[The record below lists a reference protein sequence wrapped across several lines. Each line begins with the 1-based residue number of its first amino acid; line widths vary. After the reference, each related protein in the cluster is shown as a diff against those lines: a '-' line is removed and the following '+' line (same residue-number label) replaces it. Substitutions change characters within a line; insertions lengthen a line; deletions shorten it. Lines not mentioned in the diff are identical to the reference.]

1 MKWIKNR
8 ASYLKE
14 AKIRDVI
21 LDPQKKEVAELWGE
35 KFLDFEKV
43 EPTDKII
50 QGKWKLSEEDKIK
63 ALSIFFSADL
73 NRVYDFFGSL
83 PDEFVKIIKDSI
95 DFNLLK
101 EEKWIKILNEF
112 DLKKPTIN
120 QISALSESIFRK
132 VTMSESKADEIMIRD
147 ESGRPVMGEDGR
159 PMKRRREEGEVIFSK
174 NLVNINGMTEDFN
187 SLYPDKKV
195 DAFKFSSGEVLKVI
209 SASKE
214 DFGSD
219 NYLVDVDVYGKDL
232 HLRIDHNPKDILN
245 MSISRFYGSCQ
256 HLYRGGYRKQLLANV
271 FDPNSIPAF
280 LVFDSPIIDKN
291 GVMISEQL
299 PLSRMMIRNIY
310 SFDTTADP
318 KIFFDRSYPDRM
330 EFFFNQMVEK
340 YSGNSKTAEPGEAYI
355 FAPDLPQDVDI
366 EKPYMDRLSI
376 RKKRMIGV
384 NSKSISFGV
393 ADDWSDLIISPKAQI
408 EEINIETT
416 LLPDNFFQIN
426 LSPKW
431 IRLRYIN
438 IRDMNVFSKIKSE
451 SWAFEK
457 CKMKS
462 QIFEEFIKIHS
473 EIKSLQFVSCNIS
486 KFNFSAL
493 TKLEEL
499 ELIFLDGFEL
509 DDLQQLV
516 TTINPK
522 RGFKLTITSDL
533 FSSKTEK
540 EYINGLKGRGIIV
553 KVYEEEIAKKRRESR
568 KK

>member
-1 MKWIKNR
+1 M
-8 ASYLKE
+8 
-14 AKIRDVI
+14 
-21 LDPQKKEVAELWGE
+21 EL
-35 KFLDFEKV
+35 
-43 EPTDKII
+43 
-50 QGKWKLSEEDKIK
+50 
-63 ALSIFFSADL
+63 
-73 NRVYDFFGSL
+73 
-83 PDEFVKIIKDSI
+83 
-95 DFNLLK
+95 
-101 EEKWIKILNEF
+101 
-112 DLKKPTIN
+112 
-120 QISALSESIFRK
+120 
-132 VTMSESKADEIMIRD
+132 
-147 ESGRPVMGEDGR
+147 
-159 PMKRRREEGEVIFSK
+159 
-174 NLVNINGMTEDFN
+174 
-187 SLYPDKKV
+187 
-195 DAFKFSSGEVLKVI
+195 
-209 SASKE
+209 
-214 DFGSD
+214 
-219 NYLVDVDVYGKDL
+219 
-232 HLRIDHNPKDILN
+232 
-245 MSISRFYGSCQ
+245 
-256 HLYRGGYRKQLLANV
+256 
-271 FDPNSIPAF
+271 
-280 LVFDSPIIDKN
+280 
-291 GVMISEQL
+291 
-299 PLSRMMIRNIY
+299 
-310 SFDTTADP
+310 
-318 KIFFDRSYPDRM
+318 
-330 EFFFNQMVEK
+330 FFNQMVEK
-340 YSGNSKTAEPGEAYI
+340 YSGNSKTADPGEAYI

-366 EKPYMDRLSI
+366 EKPYMDRLNI

-426 LSPKW
+426 LRPKW

-499 ELIFLDGFEL
+499 ELIFLDGFEF

>member
-366 EKPYMDRLSI
+366 EKPYMDRLNI

>member
-21 LDPQKKEVAELWGE
+21 LDPQKKEVAEFWGE

-43 EPTDKII
+43 DPTDKII

-132 VTMSESKADEIMIRD
+132 VTMSESKSDEIMIRD

-330 EFFFNQMVEK
+330 ELFFNQMVEK
-340 YSGNSKTAEPGEAYI
+340 YSGNSKTADPGEAYI

-426 LSPKW
+426 LRPKW

-499 ELIFLDGFEL
+499 ELIFLDGFEF

>member
-8 ASYLKE
+8 ASYLNE

-21 LDPQKKEVAELWGE
+21 LDPQKKEVAGLWGE
-35 KFLDFEKV
+35 KFLDFEEI

-73 NRVYDFFGSL
+73 KRVYEFFGSL
-83 PDEFVKIIKDSI
+83 PDEFVRIIKDSI

-101 EEKWIKILNEF
+101 EDKWLKILNEF

-120 QISALSESIFRK
+120 QISTLSESIFRK
-132 VTMSESKADEIMIRD
+132 IAISESKADEIMIRD

-159 PMKRRREEGEVIFSK
+159 PMKRKREEGEIIFSK

-195 DAFKFSSGEVLKVI
+195 DAYKFSSGEVMRVI

-214 DFGSD
+214 DFGGD
-219 NYLVDVDVYGKDL
+219 NYLVEVDVYGKDL
-232 HLRIDHNPKDILN
+232 HLRIEHNPKDILN
-245 MSISRFYGSCQ
+245 MSVSRFYGSCQ
-256 HLYRGGYRKQLLANV
+256 HLYRGGYRQQLLANV

-299 PLSRMMIRNIY
+299 PLSRMMIRNIH
-310 SFDTTADP
+310 SFDTTADT
-318 KIFFDRSYPDRM
+318 KIYFDRAYPDRM
-330 EFFFNQMVEK
+330 QSFFDEIVEK
-340 YSGNSKTAEPGEAYI
+340 YSGNSKTANYDDTYI

-366 EKPYMDRLSI
+366 RTPYMDRLDI

-384 NSKSISFGV
+384 NSKSISFGTG
-393 ADDWSDLIISPKAQI
+393 DNWSDFIISPKAKI

-416 LLPDNFFQIN
+416 LLPDNFFQLA

-431 IRLRYIN
+431 IRIRYID
-438 IRDMNVFSKIKSE
+438 IRDLGVFSQIKSE

-462 QIFEEFIKIHS
+462 QIFDDFTKTHS
-473 EIKSLQFVSCNIS
+473 EIKSLQFISCNIFG
-486 KFNFSAL
+486 FNLSTL

-499 ELIFLDGFEL
+499 ELIFLDGFEFS
-509 DDLQQLV
+509 DLQQLV

-533 FSSKTEK
+533 VSSKTEK
-540 EYINGLKGRGIIV
+540 EYINTLKGRGVIV
-553 KVYEEEIAKKRRESR
+553 KVYEEEVAKKRRESR

>member
-132 VTMSESKADEIMIRD
+132 IAISESKADEIMIRD

-219 NYLVDVDVYGKDL
+219 NYLADVDVYGKDL

-310 SFDTTADP
+310 SFDTTTDP

-330 EFFFNQMVEK
+330 ELFFNQMVEK
-340 YSGNSKTAEPGEAYI
+340 YSGNSKTADPGEAYI

>member
-83 PDEFVKIIKDSI
+83 PYEFVKIIKDSI

-132 VTMSESKADEIMIRD
+132 IAISESKADEIMIRD

-256 HLYRGGYRKQLLANV
+256 HLYRGGFRKQLLANV

-340 YSGNSKTAEPGEAYI
+340 YSGNSKTADPGEAYI

-366 EKPYMDRLSI
+366 EKPYMDRLNI

-533 FSSKTEK
+533 VSSKTEK